1 MGSKKKIGF
10 IFIDGIHHI
19 SHFITVATALAKEN
33 EVSILTFPAKHD
45 FLRAELDRLGGKNVK
60 IEKLF
65 TEFFTHVTEKVSK
78 KKIPRASVWMK
89 KHRKYIAE
97 KFDAVVFSDFIHH
110 KFAENPEV
118 EKNPPIFILLHGI
131 PGRAY
136 AYKEDLRDFD
146 FQFLLGSFHKKQF
159 EERNLLTEA
168 YKVIGYPKLD
178 TIDFQHKK
186 DFFNNHK
193 PTVVYSPH
201 FIDEFSSWHKIG
213 KEVLEY
219 FYNQTEYNLIFAPH
233 IQLFNKRKG
242 LSVKEIDKKYYNC
255 KHIHIDSGS
264 QNSVDMTYTKSAD
277 IYLGDV
283 SSQVYEFIIHP
294 RPCIFL
300 NTHDFNWK
308 ENSDFR
314 FWKSGDVIESVNEL
328 KSALK
333 NTQKNFEDHFKK
345 VQEEINDENF
355 YTEPNST
362 ASERAASAILEFL
375 EQNG

>member
-1 MGSKKKIGF
+1 
-10 IFIDGIHHI
+10 
-19 SHFITVATALAKEN
+19 
-33 EVSILTFPAKHD
+33 
-45 FLRAELDRLGGKNVK
+45 
-60 IEKLF
+60 
-65 TEFFTHVTEKVSK
+65 
-78 KKIPRASVWMK
+78 
-89 KHRKYIAE
+89 
-97 KFDAVVFSDFIHH
+97 
-110 KFAENPEV
+110 
-118 EKNPPIFILLHGI
+118 
-131 PGRAY
+131 
-136 AYKEDLRDFD
+136 
-146 FQFLLGSFHKKQF
+146 
-159 EERNLLTEA
+159 
-168 YKVIGYPKLD
+168 
-178 TIDFQHKK
+178 
-186 DFFNNHK
+186 
-193 PTVVYSPH
+193 
-201 FIDEFSSWHKIG
+201 
-213 KEVLEY
+213 
-219 FYNQTEYNLIFAPH
+219 
-233 IQLFNKRKG
+233 
-242 LSVKEIDKKYYNC
+242 
-255 KHIHIDSGS
+255 
-264 QNSVDMTYTKSAD
+264 MTYTKSAD